1 MTRTALFG
9 DSYIKRLGRFCDHF
23 IGIPGQCNFY
33 GIGGMR
39 ADNMHKEALRQ
50 LIEYHPNTVCV
61 CWGGNDITAS
71 STPKKTYED
80 IINLV
85 NLLENKG
92 VKTVYVCEIVTRGKF
107 GKSPGLDKKTFDKKR
122 KLINNELRKKF
133 GQQFVTFP
141 DIHFPKHYNKDG
153 VHIMGTPKGR
163 ALL

>member
-1 MTRTALFG
+1 
-9 DSYIKRLGRFCDHF
+9 
-23 IGIPGQCNFY
+23 
-33 GIGGMR
+33 MR

-92 VKTVYVCEIVTRGKF
+92 VKTVYVCEIVTREKF

-122 KLINNELRKKF
+122 KLINNELGKKF